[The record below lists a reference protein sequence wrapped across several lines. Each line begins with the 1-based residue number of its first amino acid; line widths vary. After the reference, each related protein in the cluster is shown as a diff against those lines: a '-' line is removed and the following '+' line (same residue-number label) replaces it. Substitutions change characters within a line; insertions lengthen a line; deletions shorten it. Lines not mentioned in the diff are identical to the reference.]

1 MNHSAAENASTAAAE
16 QIEEPAQQQ
25 IGAGTAPHGEAAVAA
40 GLAAVSRAAA
50 FDLLQGVQIFLCTMG
65 QNARTEAFKLIGKLR
80 KAGIS
85 ADMDHA
91 ARSMKAQFKYADKIG
106 AQYTLSIGENELE
119 AKKANL
125 RNMQD
130 GSQTEV
136 SLEDISG
143 WMNQ

>member
-1 MNHSAAENASTAAAE
+1 M
-16 QIEEPAQQQ
+16 
-25 IGAGTAPHGEAAVAA
+25 
-40 GLAAVSRAAA
+40 
-50 FDLLQGVQIFLCTMG
+50 
-65 QNARTEAFKLIGKLR
+65 GKLR